1 MKTGMSHIGSVEQ
14 SKGDY
19 TRGYT
24 VPKKAEEG
32 KNAKKEDEKCYQFHG
47 IAESGYIANSMDSDS
62 KTPNPD
68 YIFIIPYSYNKKEVE
83 KRGNRLEKAVSIGT
97 SLTSIL
103 ESN

>member
-1 MKTGMSHIGSVEQ
+1 
-14 SKGDY
+14 
-19 TRGYT
+19 
-24 VPKKAEEG
+24 
-32 KNAKKEDEKCYQFHG
+32 
-47 IAESGYIANSMDSDS
+47 MDSDS

-68 YIFIIPYSYNKKEVE
+68 YIFIISYSYNKKEVE